1 MSAAAESKLSG
12 LAAGQWGMLTTA
24 QATAAGI
31 ARSTLLRREQGG
43 SLERIRHG
51 VYRLAGTPTDPL
63 DDIRA
68 AWLASNPSALARERR
83 STLDV
88 IVGGAAAATAHRM
101 GDLYPTPYRLYTPT
115 RRRSTQDDVL
125 YATRSIP
132 SEDVTILEGLP
143 VTTRERTLADL
154 LNEDGADLS
163 LVADALRDAE
173 LSNIDL
179 GTETLIRHLDRI
191 AAGLGY
197 EDGTVLY
204 QQLRSLAG
212 VDAKRVRDLLVHTDL
227 QEQMNAAVEERL
239 RQMLAPMQAQL
250 DAQLRRTIE
259 PLLRA
264 NRIAMPTMKLPEVAL
279 PTIKMPPVKMPQIKM
294 PKITL
299 PPGLLPAPP
308 LSQSTIDL
316 LDRLAKTTPKYADA
330 TQPAPASAD
339 AAEDHL
345 TNNEDPSQP

>member
-1 MSAAAESKLSG
+1 
-12 LAAGQWGMLTTA
+12 MLTTA
-24 QATAAGI
+24 QATAAGV

-51 VYRLAGTPTDPL
+51 VYRLAGSPSDPL

-83 STLDV
+83 SIPDV
-88 IVGGAAAATAHRM
+88 VVGGAAAATAHRM

-115 RRRSTQDDVL
+115 RRRSTQDDVH
-125 YATRSIP
+125 YTTRSIP
-132 SEDVTILEGLP
+132 NEDVTILEGLP

-179 GTETLIRHLDRI
+179 DTKTLIRHLDSI

-204 QQLRSLAG
+204 QELRSLAG
-212 VDAKRVRDLLVHTDL
+212 VDAKRVQDLLVHTDL

-264 NRIAMPTMKLPEVAL
+264 NRIAMPALKLPDVAL
-279 PTIKMPPVKMPQIKM
+279 PTIKMPTFKAPQMKMPT
-294 PKITL
+294 ITL
-299 PPGLLPAPP
+299 PPGLLPPPP

-316 LDRLAKTTPKYADA
+316 FDRLTKTSAKYAGTA
-330 TQPAPASAD
+330 RSAPASAD

-345 TNNEDPSQP
+345 PDDEDPTKP